1 MLGNTVSSTAS
12 PAGLDDMACACPP
25 VAPNLDDRDVGALVT
40 QLKAL
45 AHPIRLRM
53 VDLIHAHGGDLCV
66 CEFEHHFDVKQP
78 TISHH
83 LKILREAGLIRS
95 RQEGSWVHHVVEPNS
110 FDRLRELMDHFAVL
124 PARD

>member
-1 MLGNTVSSTAS
+1 MGEGEAS
-12 PAGLDDMACACPP
+12 AF
-25 VAPNLDDRDVGALVT
+25 VE

-53 VDLIHAHGGDLCV
+53 VDLIHAHGGEICV

-83 LKILREAGLIRS
+83 LKVLREAGLIQS
-95 RQEGSWVHHVVEPNS
+95 QQEGAWVHHFVEPIA
-110 FDRLRELMDHFAVL
+110 FARLRDLLARFAAMPVS
-124 PARD
+124 A